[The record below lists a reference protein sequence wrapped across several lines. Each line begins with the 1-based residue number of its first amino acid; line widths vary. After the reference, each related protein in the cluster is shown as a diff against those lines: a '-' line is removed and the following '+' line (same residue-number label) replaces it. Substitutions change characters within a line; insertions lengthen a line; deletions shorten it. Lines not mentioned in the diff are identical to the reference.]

1 MSDTRKGV
9 FTPEQE
15 KLLDELYNSK
25 GFIEAA
31 DGIVIKTI
39 DNVFIEKL
47 KAKLPEEYLPTLY
60 QIIDEI
66 MDSLKE
72 YLKK

>member
-15 KLLDELYNSK
+15 QLLEKLYK
-25 GFIEAA
+25 GKGIMEAV
-31 DGIVIKTI
+31 DGVIIKTV

-47 KAKLPEEYLPTLY
+47 KSKLPAEYLPTVY
-60 QIIDEI
+60 EIIDEI
-66 MDSLKE
+66 MDAISKTV
-72 YLKK
+72 

>member
-1 MSDTRKGV
+1 MSDIRKGV

-15 KLLDELYNSK
+15 KLLDELYDSK
-25 GFIEAA
+25 GLMEKA

-66 MDSLKE
+66 MDSLSE